1 MSDSFGV
8 PPSSGQHFLV
18 RIKAKD
24 FDPRKRGTPNREC
37 RLTCRGAAVTIR
49 GMSAPAYDILKDDLS
64 KFHQQGPAFVTFGE
78 VMVRDTP
85 ADLERPERTR
95 LVHLSMA
102 GSEYSL
108 AIGLARLGIPSAY
121 VTRVPDN
128 PYGQAVR
135 NIARENGVNTD
146 HFVWAPKTEPIG
158 RMIYE
163 IGRTPR
169 RSVTVYQRKYS
180 AASKLDAGMVHWKD
194 ALKNA
199 RLFHTSGITFGLAAH
214 SNYDR
219 NYCYE
224 AFKEA
229 VAQRPEGCLV
239 GLDFNYRSALWT
251 VEQARSDDADCGRPR
266 RRTGHDARQHG
277 RALRH
282 RLRPV
287 FRPADPRR
295 RDRAAWK
302 TTICGMFAQQVHE
315 TVQDHNRRRHDPL
328 SGFVRAAPLGVGGG
342 PCGRHVLPFAGGAS
356 RSPSCDRLGGGDVWT
371 AGFYYGLLT
380 EDFRPQRSCQRGARR
395 RRRHAAEA
403 NTDVRPADHRQK

>member
-1 MSDSFGV
+1 M
-8 PPSSGQHFLV
+8 
-18 RIKAKD
+18 
-24 FDPRKRGTPNREC
+24 N
-37 RLTCRGAAVTIR
+37 
-49 GMSAPAYDILKDDLS
+49 APAYDILKDDLS
-64 KFHQQGPAFVTFGE
+64 EFDQQGPAFVTFGE

-85 ADLERPERTR
+85 ADMERPERTR

-108 AIGLARLGIPSAY
+108 AVGLARLGIPSAY

-146 HFVWAPKTEPIG
+146 YFVWAPKTEPIG

-180 AASKLDAGMVHWKD
+180 AASKLGAGMVHWKD
-194 ALKNA
+194 ALRNA

-229 VAQRPEGCLV
+229 VAQMPEGCLV

-251 VEQARSDDADCGRPR
+251 VEQASEVMTPIVADHVDVLVTTLGNMAELYGIGCGRYSAWQIVN
-266 RRTGHDARQHG
+266 GDIG
-277 RALRH
+277 RLEDDDIRS
-282 RLRPV
+282 
-287 FRPADPRR
+287 
-295 RDRAAWK
+295 
-302 TTICGMFAQQVHE
+302 FAQQVHQKFKTTLVAITIRYPDSCE
-315 TVQDHNRRRHDPL
+315 HHRWE
-328 SGFVRAAPLGVGGG
+328 SAAVHADGT
-342 PCGRHVLPFAGGAS
+342 FF
-356 RSPSCDRLGGGDVWT
+356 RSPAVRPITLCDRLGGGDIWT

-380 EDFRPQRSCQRGARR
+380 EDFRPSGIAKGVLVGD
-395 RRRHAAEA
+395 AATRLKQTLMFDLPIIEKSEVQ
-403 NTDVRPADHRQK
+403 TLLTSD